1 MTTEIVL
8 STETITEGK
17 DIAKAISKA
26 DLSFVKSLRDGTSID
41 VKLGKFLMKLNA
53 LADQHGLRGK
63 AKSDLLKQ
71 AGVAKIDKQRR
82 SEAVTLATNL
92 TEIVAFIDS
101 TKWKKASVGSLVKDW
116 QKANKPT
123 ASETSSEAGGKNTS
137 EASDG
142 KATTGSIEPKSLDG
156 QQLAMLILSVAK
168 DRKAVE
174 DMMAHLTAAM
184 QRQDEKAINVVAIAV

>member
-1 MTTEIVL
+1 MTNEIIL
-8 STETITEGK
+8 NAETITEGK
-17 DIAKAISKA
+17 NIAKAISKA

-63 AKSDLLKQ
+63 AKSELLKQ

-92 TEIVAFIDS
+92 KEIVAFIDS

-123 ASETSSEAGGKNTS
+123 ASDTSSEAGNSSKAG
-137 EASDG
+137 DG
-142 KATTGSIEPKSLDG
+142 KAATGSIEPKSLDG

-184 QRQDEKAINVVAIAV
+184 QRQDEKATNVVAIAV

>member
-123 ASETSSEAGGKNTS
+123 ASDTSSEAGNS
-137 EASDG
+137 S
-142 KATTGSIEPKSLDG
+142 KAGDSKAATGSIEPKSLDG

-184 QRQDEKAINVVAIAV
+184 QRQDEKANNVVAIAV

>member
-1 MTTEIVL
+1 MTNEIIL
-8 STETITEGK
+8 NAETITEGK
-17 DIAKAISKA
+17 NIAKAISKA

-123 ASETSSEAGGKNTS
+123 ASDTSSEAGNS
-137 EASDG
+137 S
-142 KATTGSIEPKSLDG
+142 KAGDSKAATGSIEPKSLDG

-184 QRQDEKAINVVAIAV
+184 QRQDEKANNVVAIAV